1 MLVSGARGSTRVSL
15 YSFAFFPLD
24 RQRREPAPPRLL
36 RRRKSLRP
44 PVAPCQA
51 PTVVALEA
59 VPTVDED
66 GAAWWPNAPVLA
78 DSSSNA
84 EQAEPR
90 RAEPELQ
97 DHGAATHGDAR
108 SLSAQ
113 NHRVSYALH
122 NLSLHPPNAALALP
136 NRPFRAPRANTLS
149 AALARGCSAA
159 RSDMFGLR
167 RSRVN
172 ANSLYSRTLARCC
185 AAPATHGAL
194 PAVEVRKSLARSHAS
209 RAPRSSC
216 RSRRCHRWRTG
227 AARGPWRFG
236 QNHRQEPTKH
246 GTSPSIFNAV

>member
-1 MLVSGARGSTRVSL
+1 MSSASRSDMLVSGARGSTRVSL

-136 NRPFRAPRANTLS
+136 NRPFRHRGRPHCLRHSPAVAAPRGLIC
-149 AALARGCSAA
+149 LACGVRG
-159 RSDMFGLR
+159 
-167 RSRVN
+167 
-172 ANSLYSRTLARCC
+172 
-185 AAPATHGAL
+185 
-194 PAVEVRKSLARSHAS
+194 
-209 RAPRSSC
+209 
-216 RSRRCHRWRTG
+216 
-227 AARGPWRFG
+227 
-236 QNHRQEPTKH
+236 
-246 GTSPSIFNAV
+246 